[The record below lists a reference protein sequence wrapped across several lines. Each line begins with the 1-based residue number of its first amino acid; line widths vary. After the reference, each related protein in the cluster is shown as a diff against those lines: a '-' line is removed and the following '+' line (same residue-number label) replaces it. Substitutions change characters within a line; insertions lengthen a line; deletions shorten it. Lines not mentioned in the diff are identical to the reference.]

1 MTASR
6 QSDNLKH
13 THTHTPSNVESTI
26 FLHVQCV
33 PLLCVPLRPPP
44 PHPAHQTTPRPP
56 DPHTHPP
63 PTRASK
69 GLVHA
74 GVKSPTPG
82 ESLVFISNFHKFL
95 MKCCEVV
102 VRPFARQARCEGL
115 FSSVAG
121 QMWPHST
128 TGWTDRERERETP
141 LITTQGVSP
150 FSFIRPTLDRLLT
163 GYRQGL
169 NRNQAEVGFR
179 SLEFIGDEV
188 CVSVS
193 LCVSVSVCAP

>member
-1 MTASR
+1 MRPGWTPPRHFNTTQPPTIR
-6 QSDNLKH
+6 QPETH
-13 THTHTPSNVESTI
+13 THTHLATLNPPYFYTFNVFHSCVSPSVHT
-26 FLHVQCV
+26 
-33 PLLCVPLRPPP
+33 

-121 QMWPHST
+121 TNVAPLNH
-128 TGWTDRERERETP
+128 GVDRERERERHHSSP
-141 LITTQGVSP
+141 LKECPLSH
-150 FSFIRPTLDRLLT
+150 S
-163 GYRQGL
+163 
-169 NRNQAEVGFR
+169 
-179 SLEFIGDEV
+179 
-188 CVSVS
+188 
-193 LCVSVSVCAP
+193 